1 MQLDNDLLGIWLKA
15 ETLKKEEIRFLI
27 ETIQTQ
33 RDQLEEAEDG
43 SGYETIDTL
52 RDTSRLRELA
62 TMPRDRPPLAERPT
76 IFALGDYFTG

>member
-15 ETLKKEEIRFLI
+15 ETLTKEEIRFLI

-33 RDQLEEAEDG
+33 RNQLEEAEDG

-52 RDTSRLRELA
+52 RDTSRLGELA
-62 TMPRDRPPLAERPT
+62 TMPPRRFR
-76 IFALGDYFTG
+76 LGDYFTV

>member
-33 RDQLEEAEDG
+33 RNQLDRPVPVAVDA
-43 SGYETIDTL
+43 
-52 RDTSRLRELA
+52 RLGELA
-62 TMPRDRPPLAERPT
+62 TMPPRPR
-76 IFALGDYFTG
+76 LGDYFSG

>member
-15 ETLKKEEIRFLI
+15 ETLTKEEIRFLI

-33 RDQLEEAEDG
+33 RNQLEWAAPVAVEA
-43 SGYETIDTL
+43 
-52 RDTSRLRELA
+52 RLHELA

-76 IFALGDYFTG
+76 IFALGDYFSV

>member
-15 ETLKKEEIRFLI
+15 ETLTKEEIRFLI

-33 RDQLEEAEDG
+33 RNQLEEAEDG

-62 TMPRDRPPLAERPT
+62 TILRDRPPLAERT
-76 IFALGDYFTG
+76 IFVFGESFSG

>member
-15 ETLKKEEIRFLI
+15 GTLTKEEIRFLI

-33 RDQLEEAEDG
+33 RNQLNCAAPMAVEA
-43 SGYETIDTL
+43 
-52 RDTSRLRELA
+52 RLRELA

>member
-15 ETLKKEEIRFLI
+15 ETLTKEDIRFLI

-33 RDQLEEAEDG
+33 RNLLNCDVPVAVDA
-43 SGYETIDTL
+43 
-52 RDTSRLRELA
+52 RLGELA

-76 IFALGDYFTG
+76 IFALGDYFSV

>member
-15 ETLKKEEIRFLI
+15 ETLRKEEIRFLI

-33 RDQLEEAEDG
+33 RNLLNRTG
-43 SGYETIDTL
+43 
-52 RDTSRLRELA
+52 RDAPMAVDARLRELA

-76 IFALGDYFTG
+76 IFALGDYFTA

>member
-15 ETLKKEEIRFLI
+15 ETLTKEEIRFLI

-33 RDQLEEAEDG
+33 RNQLEDDGRDAPIAVEA
-43 SGYETIDTL
+43 
-52 RDTSRLRELA
+52 RLRELA